1 MRIGTKITVISCI
14 AAVMAAISMALVT
27 IIVFMSFVRTI
38 QEDETATGVN
48 VLAAEV
54 EGDIDE
60 MGDVAELFV
69 ASSDSQTSNTDYDS
83 FWTANKPNA
92 NSYAAYINGGAVYG
106 AVRAFRSA
114 KAL

>member
-1 MRIGTKITVISCI
+1 MKRSMRIGTKITVISCI

-38 QEDETATGVN
+38 QEDETATGIN

-69 ASSDSQTSNTDYDS
+69 QALTVRQAIRTMTASGLPTSLMR
-83 FWTANKPNA
+83 TAMRL
-92 NSYAAYINGGAVYG
+92 I
-106 AVRAFRSA
+106 
-114 KAL
+114 

>member
-1 MRIGTKITVISCI
+1 MFFTVKRSIRIGTKITIISCF

-38 QEDETATGVN
+38 QEDETATGIN

-60 MGDVAELFV
+60 MGDVAEL
-69 ASSDSQTSNTDYDS
+69 
-83 FWTANKPNA
+83 
-92 NSYAAYINGGAVYG
+92 
-106 AVRAFRSA
+106 
-114 KAL
+114 

>member
-1 MRIGTKITVISCI
+1 MRIGTKITVISCF

-38 QEDETATGVN
+38 QEDETATGIN

-60 MGDVAELFV
+60 MGDVAELLV
-69 ASSDSQTSNTDYDS
+69 LSSGGQTNNTDYDS
-83 FWTANKPNA
+83 FWAANKPNA
-92 NSYAAYINGGAVYG
+92 KS
-106 AVRAFRSA
+106 
-114 KAL
+114 